1 MRLRTVSAL
10 VLSVSLLAACGDSA
24 GDAPTDSSTDTEAS
38 TSDAPTSDAPSSDA
52 PSTEAPPTT
61 AGEPYPEKPTV
72 EVPSEAPTELVVTV
86 LVEGEGPEAVAGDTV
101 VVDYVGVLIS
111 DGSEF
116 DASYNRQETF
126 PVALG
131 SGGVIQGWD
140 DGLIGAQVGSRIQLD
155 IPSDLAYGEAGSPP
169 AIGPNEAL
177 TFVIDVR
184 NLVPGT
190 DPADAPLD
198 VEPPSAEGVT
208 ELTVEDLVVGEGD
221 AVDYGDSAFIHYLA
235 YDSEGNLLQNSWEAP
250 QPQELP
256 LQEGGPSLTGL
267 IDGVV
272 GMQAGGRRSLV
283 IPAELAFGD
292 EGNAQLGIDPGET
305 FVIIIDL
312 IAIG

>member
-24 GDAPTDSSTDTEAS
+24 GDAPKDSSADTEAPS
-38 TSDAPTSDAPSSDA
+38 TDA
-52 PSTEAPPTT
+52 PSTDAPADTEAPP
-61 AGEPYPEKPTV
+61 AEAYPEKPTV
-72 EVPSEAPTELVVTV
+72 EVPAQAPTELVVTV
-86 LVEGEGPEAVAGDTV
+86 LIEGEGPEAVAGDTV
-101 VVDYVGVLIS
+101 IVDYVGVLIS

-116 DASYNRQETF
+116 DASYNSQQPF
-126 PVALG
+126 PVPLG
-131 SGGVIQGWD
+131 AGGVIQGWD
-140 DGLIGAQVGSRIQLD
+140 DGLLGAQAGSRIQLD
-155 IPSDLAYGEAGSPP
+155 IPADLAYGEAGSPP

-184 NLVPGT
+184 TLVPGT

-198 VEPPSAEGVT
+198 LTPPSTEGVT

-221 AVDYGDSAFIHYLA
+221 PVGYGDEAYIHYLA
-235 YDSEGNLLQNSWEAP
+235 FDSEGNLLQNSWEAP
-250 QPQELP
+250 QPQALP
-256 LQEGGPSLTGL
+256 LEEGGPSLTGL
-267 IDGVV
+267 VDSIV
-272 GMQAGGRRSLV
+272 GMQPGGRRSMV

-305 FVIIIDL
+305 FVIIVDL